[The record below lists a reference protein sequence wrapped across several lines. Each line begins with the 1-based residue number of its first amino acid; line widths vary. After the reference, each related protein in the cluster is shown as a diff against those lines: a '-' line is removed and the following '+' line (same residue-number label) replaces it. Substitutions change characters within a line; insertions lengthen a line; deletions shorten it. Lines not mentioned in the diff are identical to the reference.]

1 MNKLK
6 LLKVYNSGG
15 ASKKGNCNVH
25 FSQGFKF
32 HYDELR
38 YLHLHGYNLKSLPN
52 DFNAENLVH
61 LSMPHSY
68 VQQLWK
74 GSKV

>member
-32 HYDELR
+32 YYDELR

-68 VQQLWK
+68 VQELWK